1 MKRNKIFNLISQSQI
16 RSFTYI
22 AILTEYYFYDAN
34 FVPVQSLVI
43 LPMKDAA
50 LSTVLCLEIVSWRFF
65 QIWQTWKFCFESF
78 NWPLF
83 ASLTVD
89 WTPLK
94 SGRGSPVD
102 PRLIVWVILWR
113 PLSLI
118 LLNWLNPV
126 YKVHWLI
133 VASLTQ
139 GSEQYASHF
148 YKIENIDLNFE
159 FWNCDLL

>member
-43 LPMKDAA
+43 LSMKDAA